1 MGERATGRKDP
12 GCRRARRGHLGLT
25 AGGWLGVLWGASGAK
40 RPELE
45 VVTPTKTKGLSGHCR
60 VRGKL

>member
-12 GCRRARRGHLGLT
+12 GGRRARRGHLGLT
-25 AGGWLGVLWGASGAK
+25 AGGRVGVLWGPSRAE

-45 VVTPTKTKGLSGHCR
+45 VVTPEQTTGLSGH
-60 VRGKL
+60 